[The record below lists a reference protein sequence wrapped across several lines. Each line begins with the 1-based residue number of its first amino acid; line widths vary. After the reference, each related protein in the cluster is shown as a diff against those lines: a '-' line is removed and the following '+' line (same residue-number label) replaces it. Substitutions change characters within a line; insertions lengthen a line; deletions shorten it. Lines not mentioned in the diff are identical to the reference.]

1 MQNVGNLQYR
11 KSLQPWRCR
20 ASYPKHQPSVSVKP
34 GDVARRTFNAIICI
48 RNFNKDAQRFM
59 LPLICLAV
67 VEQLHSMLLLY
78 SSTGLKQ
85 RAPPEHIKL
94 GAARLGFTTQG
105 AGTCAPC
112 IKLLA

>member
-1 MQNVGNLQYR
+1 MWGIYSIGSHCNPGGVGLRTLNINHL
-11 KSLQPWRCR
+11 
-20 ASYPKHQPSVSVKP
+20 P